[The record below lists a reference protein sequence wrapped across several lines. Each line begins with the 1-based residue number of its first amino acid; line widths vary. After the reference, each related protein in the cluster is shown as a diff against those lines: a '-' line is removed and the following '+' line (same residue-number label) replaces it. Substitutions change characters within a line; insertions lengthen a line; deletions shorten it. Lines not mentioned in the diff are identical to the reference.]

1 MTESEIRAAV
11 YARLDALGIAY
22 RVARHAPAAHIDDC
36 AEIGRRLGATVCMNY
51 FLTTKSRRVYCLCV
65 ARPEVRLR
73 TSDLSRQAGTPR
85 LSFAGEDDMVSRL
98 GTRPGSVSP
107 MGLLFDLDGCV
118 RLLVDEG
125 LRGLGDL
132 AFHPCDN
139 TETLAMSEDDFFNR
153 FLPAT
158 GHVPQFVTFSGRPF
172 EDTTRFDIL

>member
-1 MTESEIRAAV
+1 
-11 YARLDALGIAY
+11 
-22 RVARHAPAAHIDDC
+22 
-36 AEIGRRLGATVCMNY
+36 
-51 FLTTKSRRVYCLCV
+51 
-65 ARPEVRLR
+65 
-73 TSDLSRQAGTPR
+73 
-85 LSFAGEDDMVSRL
+85 MVSRL

-107 MGLLFDLDGCV
+107 MGLLFDPDGCV